1 MTVINNELIELNE
14 TLLKKSGTLSIIL
27 ANSIIDSIKDLSEDD
42 LKDVLVDIDSDLML
56 SRIFTTAF
64 SRKEMEICL
73 AIKEILEERHSKY
86 SD

>member
-42 LKDVLVDIDSDLML
+42 LEDVLVDIDSDLML

-64 SRKEMEICL
+64 SRKEFDICI
-73 AIKEILEERHSKY
+73 AIKEILEERQGM
-86 SD
+86 